1 MKSFLI
7 DLAKVLLR
15 AALTETVRR
24 GLPEIYKRLDAEI
37 PVLLHNNAPASS
49 VAGAVASAIADVS
62 GKKASKSQVEAIL
75 GLYDP
80 IRAAARSLL

>member
-7 DLAKVLLR
+7 DLAKILLR

-24 GLPEIYKRLDAEI
+24 GLPEIYKRLDAEV
-37 PVLLHNNAPASS
+37 PVLLYNNAPASS

-62 GKKASKSQVEAIL
+62 GKKAAKSQVEAII

-80 IRAAARSLL
+80 IRAAMRGLR